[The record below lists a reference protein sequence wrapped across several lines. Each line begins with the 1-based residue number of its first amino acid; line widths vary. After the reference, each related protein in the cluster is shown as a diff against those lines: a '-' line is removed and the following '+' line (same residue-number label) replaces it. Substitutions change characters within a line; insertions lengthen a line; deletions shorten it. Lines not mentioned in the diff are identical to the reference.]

1 MSLCNNNFHFQIS
14 LCSLP
19 PQGLPSWLSG
29 KESVSFGVG
38 NGNPPLYSFL
48 GNGTDRGAWQA
59 TVHRVERVEHDRA
72 CTHSTPP
79 HTLSIIVVRL
89 LIICSPIKLFIH
101 LSHPK
106 LCCGQSN
113 LMTFKDEFQSNSSSL
128 LSFLNN
134 TLKNPT
140 FFPHVLPHTLVYPDS
155 HLIKVPE
162 KLVLHFFL
170 HHHPTPNTHGLIAS
184 QNCFLLK
191 AFQKSSEGKKQS
203 GISNGLGRNKVESL

>member
-1 MSLCNNNFHFQIS
+1 M
-14 LCSLP
+14 
-19 PQGLPSWLSG
+19 
-29 KESVSFGVG
+29 
-38 NGNPPLYSFL
+38 
-48 GNGTDRGAWQA
+48 T
-59 TVHRVERVEHDRA
+59 EHA
-72 CTHSTPP
+72 HTAPPP

-134 TLKNPT
+134 TLKNPS
-140 FFPHVLPHTLVYPDS
+140 FFPHVLPYTLVYPDS

-162 KLVLHFFL
+162 KLFLHFFL
-170 HHHPTPNTHGLIAS
+170 HHHPTPNTQGLIAS

-203 GISNGLGRNKVESL
+203 GISLMAWEETKWNLFNSLGKRKGNKYANSNFCSS